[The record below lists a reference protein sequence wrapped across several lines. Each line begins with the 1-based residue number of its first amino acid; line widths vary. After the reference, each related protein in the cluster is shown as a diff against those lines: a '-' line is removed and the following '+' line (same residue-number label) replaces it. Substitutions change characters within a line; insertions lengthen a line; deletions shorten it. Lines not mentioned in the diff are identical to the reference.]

1 MRQLT
6 AFLVNVRSSTQFSDV
21 ERYDFQVMFHLSCI
35 LCNYHTDHML
45 ACETCRICN
54 IKHVNMA
61 CENFL
66 SVVDSD
72 KLALLSACSNILLRL
87 LQI

>member
-1 MRQLT
+1 
-6 AFLVNVRSSTQFSDV
+6 
-21 ERYDFQVMFHLSCI
+21 
-35 LCNYHTDHML
+35 ML
-45 ACETCRICN
+45 DCETCRICN

-72 KLALLSACSNILLRL
+72 KLALSACSNILLRL